1 MSTRTRLSPR
11 IPRAHAHAQCWG
23 RKKEE
28 TECMLGDRRWLGH
41 EKEAVCIVTGGGVCE
56 EINAGWVAENKV
68 VCTVSGM
75 RIWGD
80 QRLLGYEIEAACT
93 LWGGVCE
100 QIHAGWVAENKE
112 VCIVSGMRI

>member
-1 MSTRTRLSPR
+1 
-11 IPRAHAHAQCWG
+11 
-23 RKKEE
+23 
-28 TECMLGDRRWLGH
+28 MLGDRRWLGH

-80 QRLLGYEIEAACT
+80 QRLLGYENEAAYT